1 MATQPQ
7 ASPLIQWQENGE
19 DKQANW
25 QSENHSKAPKAIK
38 IVDDSI
44 SADAA
49 YKLACEG
56 TGLLWRGDYQNA
68 KLLLQAIKRRI
79 VKPKK
84 KAPRQPK
91 DLTEAFHFQRQSQSH
106 QARIMGML
114 LIELD
119 AHYQINLRRAPVIQ
133 GACLHA
139 YGNATTN
146 QLVSLR
152 ELLGVIGAYEW
163 HKKGLTFDILPH
175 PIHPAYGVFAPTR
188 HEYLQLI
195 QTTPLPDNCQT
206 AMDIGVGTGV
216 ISAILAKRGVKRIIA
231 TDISD
236 QALNCTQR
244 NLSHYPETT
253 VEVIKTNLFPTDKK
267 ADLIVCNPPWLPA
280 RPSSNLEAA
289 IYDDKSQMLKGF
301 IQQAA
306 EYLNPNSEIWLVL
319 SDLAEHLGLRT
330 REELLEWIEAG
341 QLTVL
346 ETVETKASHHKALD
360 QSDPLHAARKAEVTS
375 LWRLSAQSEPTS
387 RLMNLD

>member
-1 MATQPQ
+1 MPPTATQKSAQPC
-7 ASPLIQWQENGE
+7 IEWQENGE
-19 DKQANW
+19 DRKAVW
-25 QSENHSKAPKAIK
+25 QSENQSKAPKAIQL
-38 IVDDSI
+38 VDDSI
-44 SADAA
+44 SADKA

-79 VKPKK
+79 LKPKK
-84 KAPRQPK
+84 KAPRTPSN
-91 DLTEAFHFQRQSQSH
+91 LTEAFHFQRQSQSH

-119 AHYQINLRRAPVIQ
+119 AEYKINLRRAPDIQ
-133 GACLHA
+133 AACQRT
-139 YGNATTN
+139 YGHTTTN
-146 QLVSLR
+146 RLVSLR

-163 HKKGLTFDILPH
+163 HKKGLTFKMLPH
-175 PIHPAYGVFAPTR
+175 PIYPAYGVFAPTR

-195 QTTPLPDNCQT
+195 NNTPLPDHCQT

-216 ISAILAKRGVKRIIA
+216 ISAILANRGIKHIIA
-231 TDISD
+231 TDISE
-236 QALNCTQR
+236 QALNSAKR
-244 NLSHYPETT
+244 NLSHYPDTNIEF
-253 VEVIKTNLFPTDKK
+253 IKTDLFPTNKK

-306 EYLNPNSEIWLVL
+306 QHLNPNGEIWLVL

-330 REELLEWIEAG
+330 REELLEWIKAA

-346 ETVETKASHHKALD
+346 KTIETKATHQKALD
-360 QSDPLHAARKAEVTS
+360 KSDPLHTARKAEVTS
-375 LWRLSAQSEPTS
+375 LWQLGHQ
-387 RLMNLD
+387 